1 MKQNRKNPR
10 KARKYARPQIKPH
23 GRISE
28 VASAFKP

>member
-1 MKQNRKNPR
+1 MKQNKKNPR
-10 KARKYARPQIKPH
+10 KARKYSRPQVKSH